1 MVKELIQKQENKF
14 IKKSNV
20 IVRAVTNQS
29 AGIMTQRLFNF
40 LIKTVQ
46 EQKTNNIKGNK
57 NKIHFLAT
65 DFCKYFSINQ
75 NALYNSIIYKEKQ
88 TTVLKKEIDELTSLK
103 FEFLDETNNK
113 YDLINL
119 FNSGGYHNGIIYVEP
134 NTNLFKKH
142 CIDLKR
148 DYTNI
153 FLPYTKNITSKYSL
167 RLYEY
172 LRSYLYMNAKTKKTP
187 TYNHEWDFEQL
198 AKILNLSLN
207 SNYFKRIN
215 NLKSKILEP
224 VKTDLLKTDIIFTY
238 ELIKVGRKY
247 SRIILNT
254 HLDLEKFNA
263 QNPELEKVPTKNE
276 YKICK
281 EYANKSTKITTNNF
295 VKQKSKR
302 IEKPILNDEQVQSIL
317 DNIDSN

>member
-1 MVKELIQKQENKF
+1 MTKDLVNQHENKF

-46 EQKTNNIKGNK
+46 EQNSINIKDNK
-57 NKIHFLAT
+57 NKIHFFAI
-65 DFCKYFSINQ
+65 DFCKYFNINQ
-75 NALYNSIIYKEKQ
+75 NALYNPLIYKGKQ

-148 DYTNI
+148 DYINI
-153 FLPYTKNITSKYSL
+153 FLPYTKEVTTKYSM

-172 LRSYLYMNAKTKKTP
+172 LRSYLYMNAKTKKIP
-187 TYNHEWDFEQL
+187 IYNHEWDFEKL
-198 AKILNLSLN
+198 SKILNLSLN
-207 SNYFKRIN
+207 SSYFKNISM
-215 NLKSKILEP
+215 LKNKILEP
-224 VKTDLLKTDIIFTY
+224 VKKDLSKTDIIFTY

-247 SRIILNT
+247 SKIILNT
-254 HLDLEKFNA
+254 HLDLKKFNA
-263 QNPELEKVPTKNE
+263 QNPELEKVPTK
-276 YKICK
+276 K
-281 EYANKSTKITTNNF
+281 EQVKKEKSLSLFAKKN
-295 VKQKSKR
+295 
-302 IEKPILNDEQVQSIL
+302 EKPKIIQQSIL
-317 DNIDSN
+317 SDEQLKKIMEDFDNH